1 MKNLFLTLV
10 ALMLIIME
18 TGCAS
23 ISLVNSWKDDK
34 APAKQYRKLLVVG
47 VAKSNQMR
55 QVFEEVFSDE
65 LRKMKLEAT
74 SSYTVT
80 GVEAKQSR
88 ETLEEAVRK
97 SGADGVLITR
107 LVNLKRNTTTQTG
120 FVMTDR
126 GFSHPDFHD
135 PVFMPTDMLGYYG
148 ATVSHASFEHR
159 PVEVTTS
166 TVATLQT
173 SLFDAGTGRL
183 VWSGTT
189 SAVDPAG
196 VVTISSKLSGVVIRA
211 LASQGLI

>member
-1 MKNLFLTLV
+1 MKKLHLALR
-10 ALMLIIME
+10 ALMLIAIL

-23 ISLVNSWKDDK
+23 ISLVNSWKDAE
-34 APAKQYRKLLVVG
+34 APAKQYRKILVVG
-47 VAKSNQMR
+47 VANNNQMR

-65 LRKMKLEAT
+65 LRKMQLTAI
-74 SSYTVT
+74 SSYTIT

-88 ETLEEAVRK
+88 ESLEEAVRK
-97 SGADGVLITR
+97 TGADGVLITR

-135 PVFMPTDMLGYYG
+135 PVFMPTDMYGYYG
-148 ATVSHASFEHR
+148 ATVSYASFEHR

-166 TVATLQT
+166 TVATLQST
-173 SLFDAGTGRL
+173 LFDAGTGRM

-196 VVTISSKLSGVVIRA
+196 VVTISSKLSGVVIKD

>member
-1 MKNLFLTLV
+1 MKKLYLALG
-10 ALMLIIME
+10 ALMLIAMV

-23 ISLVNSWKDDK
+23 VSLVNSWKDAE
-34 APAKQYRKLLVVG
+34 APAKQYRKILVVG
-47 VAKSNQMR
+47 VANNNQMR

-65 LRKMKLEAT
+65 LRKQKLTAI
-74 SSYTVT
+74 SSYSIT

-126 GFSHPDFHD
+126 GFTHPDFYD
-135 PVFMPTDMLGYYG
+135 PVLMPTDMMGYYG
-148 ATVSHASFEHR
+148 ATVSYATFEHR
-159 PVEVTTS
+159 SVEVTTS
-166 TVATLQT
+166 NVATLQT
-173 SLFDAGTGRL
+173 TLFDAGTGRM

-196 VVTISSKLSGVVIRA
+196 VVTISSRLSGVVIRA

>member
-1 MKNLFLTLV
+1 MKKLYLALG
-10 ALMLIIME
+10 ALMLITMV

-23 ISLVNSWKDDK
+23 VSLVNSWRDAE
-34 APAKQYRKLLVVG
+34 APAKLYRKILVVG
-47 VAKSNQMR
+47 VANNNQMR

-65 LRKMKLEAT
+65 LRKQKLTAI
-74 SSYTVT
+74 SSYTIT

-126 GFSHPDFHD
+126 GFTHPDFYD

-148 ATVSHASFEHR
+148 ATVSYASFEHR
-159 PVEVTTS
+159 SVEVTTS
-166 TVATLQT
+166 NVATLQT
-173 SLFDAGTGRL
+173 TLFNAGTGRM

-196 VVTISSKLSGVVIRA
+196 VVTISSRLSGVVIRA